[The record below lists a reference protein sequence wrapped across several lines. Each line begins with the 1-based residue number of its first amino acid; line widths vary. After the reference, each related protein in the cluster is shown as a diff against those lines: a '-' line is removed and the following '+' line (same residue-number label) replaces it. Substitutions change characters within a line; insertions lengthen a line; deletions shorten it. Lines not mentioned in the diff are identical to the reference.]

1 MITMQS
7 LQDKLLNLISK
18 SNRHTG
24 KNDTD
29 VTEAINSLI
38 AMKGTGEAGELKFS
52 GNGNVSL
59 LFNNSLV
66 PMTGANGNITM
77 SLGGG

>member
-38 AMKGTGEAGELKFS
+38 AMKGTGGIGELTFS
-52 GNGNVSL
+52 GNGRVQL
-59 LFNNSLV
+59 LQNGKPV
-66 PMTGANGNITM
+66 PLTGTNGHVV
-77 SLGGG
+77 LKVGDQ